1 MTISKT
7 RTFQK
12 TCELFLFFSQKS
24 FSLCLEDLEVFNI
37 LKKKWGIVGGT
48 ALLLLIVIVTAVL
61 TIPEKSDETA
71 SKSDAQ
77 MEQKK
82 W

>member
-1 MTISKT
+1 M
-7 RTFQK
+7 
-12 TCELFLFFSQKS
+12 
-24 FSLCLEDLEVFNI
+24 